1 MMAQGDRPGLI
12 GTNSWDY
19 QDATG
24 KFTNQEIISKLQETP
39 DTEGIW
45 IEYISKGAQKRAY
58 AEEVI
63 DAKGN
68 HYFIACGYY
77 PAAGRDATVNLVKR
91 GYQFMK
97 GHGKTAAAQEFSDI
111 REQKFLFGDLHLFV
125 YDEKGVC
132 IAHGGNPE
140 LIGKNYFNEQDEDGR
155 YYIQELIK
163 KAQAGGGWVDFKLK
177 NSFQSIYVERVEL
190 GLENFIIGSGVY
202 PISKQETVLLL
213 AKSGAGFLRTHD
225 DGESFREFIKK
236 DGRFLRGDLGI
247 FVVDTSGICYAW
259 EDTHDLIWKNM
270 MGEKDDT
277 KKPYIKTFINTV
289 RFGAGKVS
297 YNINGRPRIAYVE
310 KIEKGEKTYVIGS
323 AYYK

>member
-1 MMAQGDRPGLI
+1 MIRSHHIFHDLDR
-12 GTNSWDY
+12 
-19 QDATG
+19 AT
-24 KFTNQEIISKLQETP
+24 TL
-39 DTEGIW
+39 
-45 IEYISKGAQKRAY
+45 
-58 AEEVI
+58 V
-63 DAKGN
+63 
-68 HYFIACGYY
+68 
-77 PAAGRDATVNLVKR
+77 AGRTAHEEEGQEHKSKDEEPEDCQAKSYNAASDASLPTHEDGR
-91 GYQFMK
+91 GK
-97 GHGKTAAAQEFSDI
+97 EEGSHEEEA
-111 REQKFLFGDLHLFV
+111 
-125 YDEKGVC
+125 
-132 IAHGGNPE
+132 
-140 LIGKNYFNEQDEDGR
+140 NEQDEDGR

-289 RFGAGKVS
+289 RFGSGKVS